1 MFYLFPYFEPSDHAH
16 SSLIHTM
23 RVFRRL
29 TTTLPAFLPAML
41 NSFIQQLHAKIL
53 KLAAIP
59 SKFLRSSI
67 LDDSMFPAVG
77 FLTPEKV
84 HDLENVLRVPI
95 STISYF
101 EQALTHR
108 SYLQILHNPNV
119 YSNERLEFF
128 GDAILSS
135 VIAEY
140 LFYLRSDVQEGEL
153 TKMRSWLVNKKSLA
167 YCARKL
173 RLHEFIMVSLS
184 ARHSLQQGNDSILAD
199 ALEAIIAAIYLDS
212 GAEAAKEFIINSV
225 LLHVMNEGSLMR
237 DTNFKSI
244 LLEYAQGLGKGVP
257 RYNVIEASGPDHN
270 KNFVIEVLID
280 GAIVGKG
287 NGRNKKDAEQ
297 RAAQDAVEKIQSD
310 NAPQFR
316 LNDVTP
322 TKDL

>member
-1 MFYLFPYFEPSDHAH
+1 
-16 SSLIHTM
+16 
-23 RVFRRL
+23 
-29 TTTLPAFLPAML
+29 ML
-41 NSFIQQLHAKIL
+41 NSFIQQLHTKIL

-67 LDDSMFPAVG
+67 LDDSMFPSVG

-95 STISYF
+95 ITVSYF

-108 SYLQILHNPNV
+108 SYLQILQNLQV

-212 GAEAAKEFIINSV
+212 GAEVAKEFIINSV

-244 LLEYAQGLGKGVP
+244 LLEHSQGVGTGIPKYA
-257 RYNVIEASGPDHN
+257 VIEASGPDHD
-270 KNFVIEVLID
+270 KNFVVDVLID
-280 GAIVGKG
+280 GNVVGRG

-297 RAAQDAVEKIQSD
+297 RAAQNAIEQIQ
-310 NAPQFR
+310 A
-316 LNDVTP
+316 LAA
-322 TKDL
+322 

>member
-1 MFYLFPYFEPSDHAH
+1 MLALRQFTSP
-16 SSLIHTM
+16 
-23 RVFRRL
+23 
-29 TTTLPAFLPAML
+29 LPRMNLNVNL
-41 NSFIQQLHAKIL
+41 SINSFIQQLHSKIL
-53 KLAAIP
+53 KLAAMP
-59 SKFLRSSI
+59 GKFLRTSV
-67 LDDSMFPAVG
+67 LDDSMFPEVG
-77 FLTPEKV
+77 FLSQEKV
-84 HDLENVLRVPI
+84 RELEKVLDVPI
-95 STISYF
+95 ITVSYF

-108 SYLQILHNPNV
+108 SYLQILSNPKIF
-119 YSNERLEFF
+119 SNERLEFF

-184 ARHSLQQGNDSILAD
+184 AKHSLQQGNDSILAD

-212 GAEAAKEFIINSV
+212 GADAAKEFIIRSV

-244 LLEYAQGLGKGVP
+244 LLEHSQAVGTGVP
-257 RYNVIEASGPDHN
+257 KYIVISAQGPDHH
-270 KNFVIEVLID
+270 KDFVMEVVIN
-280 GAIVGKG
+280 GVVVGRG

-297 RAAQDAVEKIQSD
+297 SAAQDAIEKIASGEIE
-310 NAPQFR
+310 
-316 LNDVTP
+316 L
-322 TKDL
+322 TK

>member
-1 MFYLFPYFEPSDHAH
+1 MRALRQ
-16 SSLIHTM
+16 LTM
-23 RVFRRL
+23 L
-29 TTTLPAFLPAML
+29 LPAML

-53 KLAAIP
+53 RLAAIP

-67 LDDSMFPAVG
+67 LDDSMFPSVG
-77 FLTPEKV
+77 FLTSEKV

-95 STISYF
+95 STVPYF

-108 SYLQILHNPNV
+108 SYLQILQNPHI

-244 LLEYAQGLGKGVP
+244 LLEHSQGAGTGVP
-257 RYNVIEASGPDHN
+257 KYHIIEATGPDHN
-270 KNFVIEVLID
+270 KNFVIEVWI
-280 GAIVGKG
+280 GETMMGRG

-297 RAAQDAVEKIQSD
+297 RAAQDAVEKI
-310 NAPQFR
+310 NAEAAPQHV
-316 LNDVTP
+316 LKDVTP
-322 TKDL
+322 